1 MKPIEKEFSQGV
13 KILLERMENNPEDFV
28 GTGNGYP
35 KFGMFADLMRDVIRG
50 NRVKDWDDWYLFT
63 KAEQSA
69 LVEGY
74 KKMMRARFD
83 QGVMMRL
90 LEEPEDAGIKLKSR
104 SHPSNSPLTPADIT
118 RHALGVLEK
127 EFSKKIDKGVL
138 ESATATPTK
147 LMLNPTQMKLAQKLG
162 MSPIDYAIK
171 TMKPPQK

>member
-28 GTGNGYP
+28 SGDRYP
-35 KFGMFADLMRDVIRG
+35 KFGMFADLMRDVVRG

-74 KKMMRARFD
+74 KKMMRSRFD
-83 QGVMMRL
+83 QGIMQRL
-90 LEEPEDAGIKLKSR
+90 LDEPESR
-104 SHPSNSPLTPADIT
+104 PE
-118 RHALGVLEK
+118 LGVDWSTDATDAYRLA
-127 EFSKKIDKGVL
+127 IDRAMIGTP
-138 ESATATPTK
+138 EIPTK
-147 LMLNPTQMKLAQKLG
+147 LMLNPTQMKLAQKLS

-171 TMKPPQK
+171 ITNPPQK